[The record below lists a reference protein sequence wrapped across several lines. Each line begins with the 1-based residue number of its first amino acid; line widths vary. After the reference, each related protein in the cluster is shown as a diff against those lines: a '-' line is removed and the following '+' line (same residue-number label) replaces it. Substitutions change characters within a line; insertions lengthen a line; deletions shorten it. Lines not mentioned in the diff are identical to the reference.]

1 MRLNSPDTSGW
12 RFRRPIVAALF
23 VAVATFSVSN
33 GTANAFSLWEFL
45 FGKSSETTTKNEP
58 AAAGKEPAPSPASK
72 PAAPATVAQPA
83 VQPVAQP
90 ATSGPPVPV
99 ALPHVQRLTEYIEL
113 TGNAASVNTVKLI
126 ARVEGYLES
135 IHFLDGQL
143 VKKDDLLFTV
153 QQEQYKAQ
161 LDQAEAQVRATQAA
175 VHYAQ
180 TEVERYSA
188 LEKKG
193 AATQVVVDNWN
204 YQAAKSQSE
213 LASAIAQVEIA
224 KLNLGYTE
232 VRAPFD
238 GQMGKHLID
247 VGNVVG
253 GGGQQAALAEILQL
267 DPIYVVLNLS
277 ETEVLQ
283 IRQNLGS
290 RRLSYADLIN
300 IPVEVGLDNDAGQ
313 FPLRG
318 TIQYVAPGI
327 DPQTG
332 TLFVRGILPNP
343 NHVLLPGFFVRVRLP
358 RGRVLAQAV
367 LVPDRAV
374 QTDQGGRYLLVVNQD
389 DVVEQRYVKLGPLDN
404 SMRAIESGVTAQD
417 RIIVSDFWRVAPGAK
432 IAPKLVA
439 LDDTGRIMDG
449 SP

>member
-1 MRLNSPDTSGW
+1 MASWSKKTTFCSPSSRSSTRPNSIRPKHKCGQ
-12 RFRRPIVAALF
+12 RRP
-23 VAVATFSVSN
+23 
-33 GTANAFSLWEFL
+33 
-45 FGKSSETTTKNEP
+45 
-58 AAAGKEPAPSPASK
+58 
-72 PAAPATVAQPA
+72 
-83 VQPVAQP
+83 
-90 ATSGPPVPV
+90 
-99 ALPHVQRLTEYIEL
+99 
-113 TGNAASVNTVKLI
+113 
-126 ARVEGYLES
+126 
-135 IHFLDGQL
+135 
-143 VKKDDLLFTV
+143 
-153 QQEQYKAQ
+153 
-161 LDQAEAQVRATQAA
+161 